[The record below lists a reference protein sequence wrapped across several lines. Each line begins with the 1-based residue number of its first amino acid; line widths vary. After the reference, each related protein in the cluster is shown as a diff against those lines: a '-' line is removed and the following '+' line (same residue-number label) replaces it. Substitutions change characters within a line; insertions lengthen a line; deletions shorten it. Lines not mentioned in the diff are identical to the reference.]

1 MPFVMS
7 KHSRYCVALLTA
19 ALSAAGCSVRRHY
32 DAPMPVAPAAWTP
45 PAQAAEI
52 PPASVEALS
61 AWWEAF
67 GDPLLTSLVR
77 RAVAGNLDVQTAL
90 SRLREARASVS
101 TAAASL
107 RPTVDASG
115 SARASGSGGDSVIQ
129 GVTQSY
135 SLGLDA
141 SWELDLF
148 GAVRGTVD
156 AASATADAR
165 EADLRDTLV
174 SLTAEVARD
183 YIDIRLLQRRLDI
196 VRGNIGLQEETLE
209 LTRFRS
215 QAGLAT
221 DLDVQ
226 QALANVESTR
236 AQLSSLDAQS
246 ARARHALA
254 VLLGQTPAAL
264 DADLAG
270 PAVIP
275 AAHIAAAVGVPAD
288 ALRRRPDVR
297 SAERLLAAQFAQVQV
312 ARADLHPTFRLAGSI
327 GLESL
332 SLAKLLLPGASF
344 WSASPSVSTRLFNR
358 EQLRQN
364 LVMQSERQAQAARTY
379 EARVLGAL
387 QEVEDSLGDLV
398 HEQVRRERLAAAA
411 DAAAQAADLSLQLY
425 TAGLRDFRDTLDAQ
439 RSLLTLQD
447 SLAISEAAVSTDL
460 VRLYKALGGGWTA
473 QSFLPGPVSVSSSG
487 S

>member
-1 MPFVMS
+1 MPFAMS
-7 KHSRYCVALLTA
+7 RHTRSGVSLLIVALVAT
-19 ALSAAGCSVRRHY
+19 GCSVRRQY
-32 DAPMPVAPAAWTP
+32 EAPTPVAPAAWTP

-52 PPASVEALS
+52 PSASIDALS
-61 AWWEAF
+61 AWWDAF
-67 GDPLLTSLVR
+67 GDPFLTSLVR
-77 RAVAGNLDVQTAL
+77 RAVAGNLDVRTAL
-90 SRLREARASVS
+90 SRVREARASVS
-101 TAAASL
+101 TATASL
-107 RPTVDASG
+107 RPAVDASG
-115 SARASGSGGDSVIQ
+115 AGRASGSGGESALSGTV
-129 GVTQSY
+129 QSY

-148 GAVRGTVD
+148 GAVRSTVD
-156 AASATADAR
+156 AASATAEAR
-165 EADLRDTLV
+165 EADVRDVLVTLA
-174 SLTAEVARD
+174 AEVARG

-236 AQLSSLDAQS
+236 AQLSSLEAQA

-254 VLLGQTPAAL
+254 VLLGQAPSAL

-270 PAVIP
+270 PGVIP
-275 AAHIAAAVGVPAD
+275 VAPIAAAVGVPAD

-297 SAERLLAAQFAQVQV
+297 GAERLLAAQFAQVQG
-312 ARADLHPTFRLAGSI
+312 ARADLYPTFRLAGSI

-358 EQLRQN
+358 QQLRQN
-364 LVMQSERQAQAARTY
+364 LVIQSERQAQAAQTY
-379 EARVLGAL
+379 ESRVLGAL

-398 HEQVRRERLAAAA
+398 HEQVRRERLVAAAA
-411 DAAAQAADLSLQLY
+411 AAEQAADLSLQLY

-439 RSLLTLQD
+439 RSLLSLQD
-447 SLAISEAAVSTDL
+447 SLASSEAAVSTDL

-473 QSFLPGPVSVSSSG
+473 ESFLPEPISAG